1 MNFNKNVSLN
11 TKVCIDSETGIRMG
25 SCGKRCVHNQGKPK
39 SKYNWHEPT
48 PLFDG
53 NYKDV
58 IEWYKFWQK
67 CEFELRNARL
77 LNDIPKIF
85 IYEQIVPLVK
95 SDGIR

>member
-11 TKVCIDSETGIRMG
+11 TKVCIDNETGIRLS
-25 SCGKRCVHNQGKPK
+25 SCGKRCVHNQGKSIYK
-39 SKYNWHEPT
+39 WDEPI

-53 NYKDV
+53 SYTNAV
-58 IEWYKFWQK
+58 EWYKFWQK

-95 SDGIR
+95 RDGIRN